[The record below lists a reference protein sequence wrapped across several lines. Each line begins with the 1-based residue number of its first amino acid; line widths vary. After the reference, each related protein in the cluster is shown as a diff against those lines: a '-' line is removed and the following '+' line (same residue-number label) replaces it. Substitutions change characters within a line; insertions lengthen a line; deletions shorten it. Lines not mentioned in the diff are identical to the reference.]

1 MRMGLRNKKRTGL
14 VWLLILAMLSPFLP
28 LDGNVVR
35 AESVEEVLSSGS
47 GVQEETIDL
56 GKSNLEVN
64 VGVPGNYNSTSK
76 LREAGI
82 RKLEIIFRVS
92 HYEQSSDGTAGAQA
106 YFGYGE
112 NWKHGDWVN
121 LSGGEQKVS
130 IDLST
135 YTMSG
140 NENIWAFGVQF
151 ANVSGSISYEILSAK
166 LIGEK
171 NSQGGSTGGNTGN
184 TYESKAN
191 FAKLLQYSLYFY
203 DANMCGGQVAEKS
216 LVASGKKYGANDGY
230 RGNCHMCDSQA
241 SYNGKT
247 VDVSGGFHDAG
258 DHAKFNLPQA
268 YSATTLGLAY
278 AEFGEAFE
286 ETGQLS
292 HYKTIMEHFC
302 DYFVNCTI
310 PDDAGTGVAAYCY
323 QVGNGG
329 TDHAYW
335 GPPEAQADRSKEA
348 YFTSGAEP
356 CTDIVGETA
365 AALAIHA
372 CNFPDDA
379 KSESYLSCA
388 KKLFQYADTM
398 PKASSSGSKA
408 AGFYDGSGWKDDL
421 SLAAI
426 WLYKA
431 TGEDTYRSKY
441 EEYVSGL
448 NAGYLNCWD
457 NVSVAAL
464 SYGKG
469 WSHTKSSL
477 DSYYNKKVCDGYVY
491 VSAWG
496 SARYNTALQ
505 FEGLCHDK
513 NTGSTIY
520 TDWAKEQMNYLLGA
534 NSTGRCYVVGYNA
547 SSSKNPHH
555 RAASGCASYDD
566 FNNGRTNQKVL
577 LGALCGGIS
586 DGSSGQGKDSYA
598 TVDVQ
603 SDSNYFYHDDI
614 KCYVCNEVA
623 LDYNASLVAAASG
636 LYAVSKADGCQM
648 LDTDYRIDASA
659 VCAANP
665 GGDETKEPTQGDRP
679 QPSETKTPEPG
690 STSAPSVTGTPEPG
704 STVVPSVTGTPG
716 PGSSFVPSGT
726 ETPEPGS
733 TSVPSVTG
741 TPEPGSTSVPSVTG
755 TPGAESSSVPS
766 VTETPGP
773 GSSFVPSGTGS
784 PGSGNTSVSS
794 GNGTS
799 ASGNTSGSIVPP
811 SSGGAGEAI
820 GAGQNKI
827 RLSKKKLTVKYKKKG
842 KVVLSGVAKK
852 TKVKLKY
859 PKKKLAVKLK
869 KQTASQKQY
878 QITGKKKGKY
888 TVTFLIGKK
897 KWKLKVVVK

>member
-1 MRMGLRNKKRTGL
+1 MEEGMRMGLQNGRKTGL

-28 LDGNVVR
+28 LGGSDVR
-35 AESVEEVLSSGS
+35 AESVEIVLSSGS
-47 GVQEETIDL
+47 GEQNEMISQDKGNV
-56 GKSNLEVN
+56 EVN
-64 VGVPGNYNSTSK
+64 CGVPGNYDSTAK
-76 LREAGI
+76 LREAGF
-82 RKLEIIFRVS
+82 RRLEIIFRVNR
-92 HYEQSSDGTAGAQA
+92 YEQSTGGTAGAQA

-112 NWKHGDWVN
+112 NWEHGDWVN
-121 LSGGEQKVS
+121 LSGAEQKVS
-130 IDLST
+130 IDLT
-135 YTMSG
+135 PYTTSG
-140 NENIWAFGVQF
+140 DENIWAFGVQF
-151 ANVSGSISYEILSAK
+151 ANIKGSISYEILSAK
-166 LIGEK
+166 LTGEK
-171 NSQGGSTGGNTGN
+171 TSEGGSTGGNTGN

-230 RGNCHMCDSQA
+230 RGNCHTCDSQA
-241 SYNGKT
+241 VYNEKT

-278 AEFGEAFE
+278 AEFGEAFG

-310 PDDAGTGVAAYCY
+310 PDDVGNGVAAYCY
-323 QVGNGG
+323 QVGDGG

-335 GPPEAQADRSKEA
+335 GAPETQADRSNEA
-348 YFTSGAEP
+348 YFTSDAEP

-372 CNFPDDA
+372 YNFPDDA
-379 KSESYLSCA
+379 KSETYLSCA
-388 KKLFQYADTM
+388 KKLFEYADTM
-398 PKASSSGSKA
+398 PKANSSGSKA
-408 AGFYDGSGWKDDL
+408 AGFYNGSGWQDDL

-431 TGEDTYRSKY
+431 TGEEKYRSKY

-477 DSYYNKKVCDGYVY
+477 DSYCNKKVCDGYTY

-505 FEGLCHDK
+505 FEALCYDK
-513 NTGSTIY
+513 NTGSTTY

-547 SSSKNPHH
+547 FSSKNPHH

-586 DGSSGQGKDSYA
+586 DGSSNQGKDSYA
-598 TVDVQ
+598 SVDVQ
-603 SDSNYFYHDDI
+603 SDSNYFYHDDM

-623 LDYNASLVAAASG
+623 LDYNASLVAAAAG
-636 LYAVSKADGCQM
+636 LYAVNKADGCQM

-665 GGDETKEPTQGDRP
+665 GGDETKEPVQGERP
-679 QPSETKTPEPG
+679 EPSATKTPEPG
-690 STSAPSVTGTPEPG
+690 S
-704 STVVPSVTGTPG
+704 
-716 PGSSFVPSGT
+716 SF
-726 ETPEPGS
+726 
-733 TSVPSVTG
+733 VPSVTG
-741 TPEPGSTSVPSVTG
+741 TPEPGS
-755 TPGAESSSVPS
+755 SSVPS
-766 VTETPGP
+766 VTATPGP
-773 GSSFVPSGTGS
+773 GSSFVPSVPETSEPGGTSAPSGIGTGEDEKPDSTGS
-784 PGSGNTSVSS
+784 PAAVGDASALLG
-794 GNGTS
+794 GGAL

-811 SSGGAGEAI
+811 SSGRAGKATD
-820 GAGQNKI
+820 ATQMKI
-827 RLSKKKLTVKYKKKG
+827 RLSKKKLTIKRGKKAN
-842 KVVLSGVAKK
+842 VALSGVAKK

-869 KQTASQKQY
+869 KQTSTQKQY

-888 TVTFLIGKK
+888 TVTFSIGKK

>member
-1 MRMGLRNKKRTGL
+1 MRMGLRRKKIRTGL
-14 VWLLILAMLSPFLP
+14 VWLLVLAMLSPFLP
-28 LDGNVVR
+28 LEGSRVR
-35 AESVEEVLSSGS
+35 AEGVEVPLSPG
-47 GVQEETIDL
+47 GGQKEETIAS
-56 GKSNLEVN
+56 GKTNLEVN
-64 VGVPGNYNSTSK
+64 CGVPGDYDSTAK

-82 RKLEIIFRVS
+82 RKLEIVFKVS
-92 HYEQSSDGTAGAQA
+92 RYNPSSDGTAGAQA
-106 YFGYGE
+106 YFGYGK
-112 NWKHGDWVN
+112 NWEHGDWVN

-130 IDLST
+130 IDLTS
-135 YTMSG
+135 YTASG
-140 NENIWAFGVQF
+140 DTAIWAFGVQF

-166 LIGEK
+166 LTGEK
-171 NSQGGSTGGNTGN
+171 GTQGGTTGENPGN
-184 TYESKAN
+184 TYESRAN

-230 RGNCHMCDSQA
+230 RGNCHTCDSRA

-268 YSATTLGLAY
+268 YSAMTLGLAY

-310 PDDAGTGVAAYCY
+310 LNDAGTGVETYCY
-323 QVGNGG
+323 QVGNGH
-329 TDHAYW
+329 TDHDYW
-335 GPPEAQADRSKEA
+335 GAPETQADRSNQA
-348 YFTSGAEP
+348 YFTSNSEP

-372 CNFPDDA
+372 YNFPDDA
-379 KSESYLSCA
+379 KSGIYLSCA
-388 KKLFQYADTM
+388 KRLFEYADAK
-398 PKASSSGSKA
+398 PKVTSSGSEA
-408 AGFYDGSGWKDDL
+408 SGFYSGSNWQDDM
-421 SLAAI
+421 SLAAV
-426 WLYKA
+426 WLYRA
-431 TGEDTYRSKY
+431 TGEEKYRSKY

-469 WSHTKSSL
+469 WSHAKSSL
-477 DSYYNKKVCDGYVY
+477 DSYYNKKVCDGYTY
-491 VSAWG
+491 VSSWG

-505 FEGLCHDK
+505 FEGLCYDK
-513 NTGSTIY
+513 NTGSSTY

-566 FNNGRTNQKVL
+566 LNNGRTNQKVL

-586 DGSSGQGKDSYA
+586 DGSSNQGKDSYA

-614 KCYVCNEVA
+614 RCYVCNEVA
-623 LDYNASLVAAASG
+623 LDYNASLVAAAAG
-636 LYAVSKADGCQM
+636 LYAVSRADGCQM

-665 GGDETKEPTQGDRP
+665 GGDETKEPTQGERP
-679 QPSETKTPEPG
+679 EPSETKTPNPG
-690 STSAPSVTGTPEPG
+690 NTA
-704 STVVPSVTGTPG
+704 VPSVTGTPV
-716 PGSSFVPSGT
+716 PGTTSLPSGT
-726 ETPEPGS
+726 GVPGPGN
-733 TSVPSVTG
+733 TSS
-741 TPEPGSTSVPSVTG
+741 PSVTG
-755 TPGAESSSVPS
+755 TPGSGSTSGPSGIGTGGSGESGKPDDVENPA
-766 VTETPGP
+766 VTGTPGNL
-773 GSSFVPSGTGS
+773 SASSGTKD
-784 PGSGNTSVSS
+784 P
-794 GNGTS
+794 
-799 ASGNTSGSIVPP
+799 ASGNTTGSTV
-811 SSGGAGEAI
+811 SSSDEEEKTVS
-820 GAGQNKI
+820 AGQNQT
-827 RLSKKKLTVKYKKKG
+827 RLSKKKLTIKRGKKAT
-842 KVVLSGVAKK
+842 VILSGVAKK

-859 PKKKLAVKLK
+859 PKKTLSVKLK
-869 KQTASQKQY
+869 KQTSSQKQY
-878 QITGKKKGKY
+878 QITAKKKGKG
-888 TVTFLIGKK
+888 TITFIVGKK
-897 KWKLKVVVK
+897 KWKLKVTVK